1 MLKKSCFC
9 FVDLINYKHLL
20 TLLLYLFL
28 LLNFSISYAQKVI
41 LRDELNRFSG
51 GKPITFDPTNVADRP
66 TIQILQD
73 MFEGLTRID
82 RNGKVIMA
90 LAESYRVE
98 NNNTTYIFKMRPN
111 AKWSDGTQVTAE
123 HCALPI
129 KRLMNPKI
137 STVVGFSAF
146 PILNSKKVFENQ
158 LPVNKLGVYAINPLT
173 LVIKLEHPFPHFLEL
188 LSSINYVCLHPRS
201 YDKNSIFIE
210 HFPTISNSAYQI
222 HSYEEDK
229 FIILEKN
236 PYYYNSEKV
245 QINKVTYYFMEDLL
259 SQMNMYLTGQANMTV
274 ANISSEDIPYLEE
287 KLVDNQIKSNQSNDV
302 MLLLLN
308 TSKPP
313 FKNNLKLRKA
323 LSLVIDRGEL
333 AKSIL
338 SKPEYKVF
346 DIVPYSIEDYKVYT
360 PEWSSW
366 PFEKRVAEA
375 KKLMRQAGY
384 EKKKLA
390 LQIKFNYYPDNY
402 KLAKGIAE
410 KFEKYLNISVSLE
423 RQEFKNNIQDVRA
436 GKYQLSINKF
446 YPNYLDAIEYLSI
459 LKSKSKENL
468 TFMRD
473 PVFDALLD
481 KASRENDYNKR
492 NKILQAAGKQGMEN
506 YTIIPLVNYLSKYL
520 INYDIDG
527 YTNHDSYV
535 KLYSQ
540 DLFFKKMVIP
550 Q

>member
-1 MLKKSCFC
+1 MSKKSYFS
-9 FVDLINYKHLL
+9 FAAFLKIKYLISLVFFTSLLL
-20 TLLLYLFL
+20 TYSVSF
-28 LLNFSISYAQKVI
+28 AQKII

-82 RNGKVIMA
+82 RNGKVILA

-98 NNNTTYIFKMRPN
+98 NNNTTYIFKMRSN
-111 AKWSDGTQVTAE
+111 AKWSDGSQVTAE

-129 KRLMNPKI
+129 KRLMNSKI

-146 PILNSKKVFENQ
+146 PILNSKKVLENQ
-158 LPVNKLGVYAINPLT
+158 LPANKLGVYVVNPLT
-173 LVIKLEHPFPHFLEL
+173 LIIKLEHPFPHFLEL

-201 YDKNSIFIE
+201 YDKNGKFIE
-210 HFPTISNSAYQI
+210 HFPTNSNSAYQI
-222 HSYEEDK
+222 HSYEEEK

-236 PYYYNSEKV
+236 PYYYNAEKV

-259 SQMNMYLTGQANMTV
+259 SQINMYLTGQANMTV

-323 LSLVIDRGEL
+323 LSLVIDRNDL
-333 AKSIL
+333 ANSIL

-346 DIVPYSIEDYKVYT
+346 DVVPYSIEDYKVYV
-360 PEWSSW
+360 PEWSFW
-366 PFEKRVAEA
+366 PYEQRIAEA
-375 KKLMRQAGY
+375 KKLMQQAGY
-384 EKKKLA
+384 DKKKLA

-423 RQEFKNNIQDVRA
+423 RQEFKNNIQDVRS
-436 GKYQLSINKF
+436 GNYQLSINKF

-468 TFMRD
+468 TYMRD
-473 PVFDALLD
+473 PKFDLLLD

-492 NKILQAAGKQGMEN
+492 NSLLQAAGKQGMEN
-506 YTIIPLVNYLSKYL
+506 YTVIPLVNYLSKYL

-527 YTNHDSYV
+527 YTKHDSYV

-540 DLFFKKMVIP
+540 DLFLKKMVIP